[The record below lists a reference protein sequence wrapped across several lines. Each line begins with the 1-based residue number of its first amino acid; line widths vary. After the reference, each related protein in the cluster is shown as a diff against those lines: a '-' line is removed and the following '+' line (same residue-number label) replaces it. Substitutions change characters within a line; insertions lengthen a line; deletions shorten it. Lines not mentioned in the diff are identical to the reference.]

1 MIKHIIN
8 EIRSLLSFKGLT
20 IILYG
25 LPTALIIRIISKI
38 LLIRIMGVNAERIG
52 ELIINPAIYLY
63 QKENKINSHGTRSW
77 DIFFMKD
84 KPINKQIFKM
94 LKREINIYPKFF
106 LEPVFEAQKKLNIY
120 FKDLNKYLPI
130 EQRKFK
136 FHYID
141 KLPESKKNIKFL
153 KKEIIRGERELLNK
167 FGIHKK
173 DKFICLLIRDQEF
186 LKKIYPNLNFETHEY
201 RNIDPLNFID
211 AAKIL
216 SKKGYYVFRM
226 GKFQSKK
233 FETSDPKIIDY
244 ANSDYRNDFLDIFLS
259 AHCNFFLT
267 TMSGLDNLLPIFN
280 IPTIVIPLNL
290 AIARQYK
297 NYLISTKT
305 FLDPNNKKV
314 SLKELFEKNLIFR
327 QKKEDFDNANIRP
340 IDPSPDQ
347 LTKLVIEMDEHIINS
362 KPYTKEENDLNNE
375 FWRIYSHYYNKDKN
389 ANIEIK
395 FNGQLKVSSRF
406 DINFLKDNHNW
417 FLK

>member
-1 MIKHIIN
+1 
-8 EIRSLLSFKGLT
+8 
-20 IILYG
+20 
-25 LPTALIIRIISKI
+25 
-38 LLIRIMGVNAERIG
+38 
-52 ELIINPAIYLY
+52 
-63 QKENKINSHGTRSW
+63 
-77 DIFFMKD
+77 
-84 KPINKQIFKM
+84 
-94 LKREINIYPKFF
+94 
-106 LEPVFEAQKKLNIY
+106 
-120 FKDLNKYLPI
+120 
-130 EQRKFK
+130 
-136 FHYID
+136 
-141 KLPESKKNIKFL
+141 
-153 KKEIIRGERELLNK
+153 
-167 FGIHKK
+167 
-173 DKFICLLIRDQEF
+173 
-186 LKKIYPNLNFETHEY
+186 
-201 RNIDPLNFID
+201 
-211 AAKIL
+211 
-216 SKKGYYVFRM
+216 
-226 GKFQSKK
+226 
-233 FETSDPKIIDY
+233 
-244 ANSDYRNDFLDIFLS
+244 
-259 AHCNFFLT
+259 
-267 TMSGLDNLLPIFN
+267 MSGLDNLLPIFN